1 MPCQGMSGASKYTAD
16 WPNMLCRVSGLKG
29 VNVVT
34 AAAAN
39 RHTVVAASD
48 GRVFSWGSNLQGQ
61 LGYGTS
67 DSASNAT
74 PRLVEAMKVKL
85 WFYIGSA
92 KDLPRLGC
100 FVMAPL

>member
-1 MPCQGMSGASKYTAD
+1 MQDPHARSLAAGCGSCAAA
-16 WPNMLCRVSGLKG
+16 CRVSGLKG
-29 VNVVT
+29 VAVVT

-74 PRLVEAMKVKL
+74 PRLVEAMKVRSQGFRIQGL
-85 WFYIGSA
+85 GS
-92 KDLPRLGC
+92 
-100 FVMAPL
+100 